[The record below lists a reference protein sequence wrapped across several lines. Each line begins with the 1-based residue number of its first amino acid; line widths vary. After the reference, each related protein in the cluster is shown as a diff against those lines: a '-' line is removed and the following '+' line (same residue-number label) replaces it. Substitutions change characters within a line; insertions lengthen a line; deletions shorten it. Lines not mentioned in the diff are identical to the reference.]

1 MINLKIITASTRPER
16 KGIHVSQWVIES
28 LKSSPSF
35 QVEHLDLKEVNL
47 PFVDEPHHPRFQNY
61 TMQHTRDWS
70 SKISEGEA
78 YIFVIPEYNYGFTA
92 PLKNAIDF
100 LSKEWAYKTVGI
112 VSYGGLAGGTRATQM
127 FKQVL
132 TTLKMVPVTESLP
145 IPFFESYIKDGV
157 FVPTEVLNNGLH
169 GMFREIIKVDK
180 GLRVI
185 REQA

>member
-28 LKSSPSF
+28 AKSNPSF
-35 QVEHLDLKEVNL
+35 QVEHFDLKEVNL
-47 PFVDEPHHPRFQNY
+47 PFLDEPHHPRFHNY
-61 TMQHTRDWS
+61 TKQHTKDWS
-70 SKISEGEA
+70 NKISGGDA
-78 YIFVIPEYNYGFTA
+78 YVFVIPEYNYGYTA

-100 LSKEWAYKTVGI
+100 LFREWAYKVAGI
-112 VSYGGLAGGTRATQM
+112 VSYGGVAGGTRATQM

-145 IPFFESYIKDGV
+145 IPFFSSHIKDDV

-169 GMFREIIKVDK
+169 DMFQEMIKVDK